1 MTASSPVLPGPFP
14 STSLGGVSIAAL
26 GMRETVDLMT
36 EAVRRHSRPG
46 TPLYFTSANGEV
58 MSRHARDAEFARL
71 IDMADVISADG
82 QPMVTMSRFVGD
94 RALPERVAT
103 TDLYHEVAR
112 KAVAEGLT
120 FYLYGATEDENRA
133 AVATS
138 ERLYPGLRIV
148 GHHHGY
154 LAGDALVEKIAEI
167 DALAPDILWLALGVP
182 REQAF
187 VRDHGPHLRN
197 VALIKTSG
205 GLFNFLSGS
214 RSRAPARVQRIGF
227 EWLWRLA
234 QEPRRLF
241 WRYVLTNPHS
251 LYLMLTRSGDRRR
264 ARRDETRESR
274 ASDGHIDHVPSGH
287 SPVDHGQTIV
297 RPATEDGDRV
307 VRRVKGACPP

>member
-1 MTASSPVLPGPFP
+1 MTTPSRAVLGQVPVTF
-14 STSLGGVSIAAL
+14 LGGMSIAAL
-26 GMRETVDLMT
+26 GMQETVDRMA
-36 EAVRRHSRPG
+36 EAVRLHPRPG

-71 IDMADVISADG
+71 VDMADLISADG
-82 QPMVTMSRFVGD
+82 QPMVTLSRFVGD
-94 RALPERVAT
+94 RALPVRVAT

-112 KAVAEGLT
+112 KAAAEGLT

-133 AVATS
+133 AVATTQ
-138 ERLYPGLRIV
+138 RLYPALRIV

-154 LAGDALVEKIAEI
+154 LAGDALTDKIAEI
-167 DALAPDILWLALGVP
+167 DALAPDILWIALGVP

-187 VRDHGPHLRN
+187 VRDHGPLLRN

-214 RSRAPARVQRIGF
+214 RSRAPSWVQRVGF
-227 EWLWRLA
+227 EWLWRLV

-241 WRYVLTNPHS
+241 WRYCLTNPHS

-264 ARRDETRESR
+264 ARQGEGKTGEAMVLAEPEKDDLVGRR
-274 ASDGHIDHVPSGH
+274 A
-287 SPVDHGQTIV
+287 
-297 RPATEDGDRV
+297 
-307 VRRVKGACPP
+307 KGA